1 MDAKE
6 TVPRDALFD
15 AAAVL
20 CWVCD
25 ALASSSDGHIVNT
38 REIALRGLR
47 RAQDVLKANKVI
59 VETSNQPDR
68 T

>member
-1 MDAKE
+1 MEAKE

-25 ALASSSDGHIVNT
+25 ALANESDGHVSHT
-38 REIALRGLR
+38 RDIALRGLR
-47 RAQDVLKANKVI
+47 RAQDVLKANTKG
-59 VETSNQPDR
+59 
-68 T
+68 